1 MVGNSLVDQPDLGRT
16 DGASRVEALE
26 CSRGLLMNIKDVV
39 NIDPERMSGAPCFT
53 GTRVPIGH
61 LFEYLESGE
70 TLDGFLDQF
79 PTVTREQALA
89 ALELSKESLLN
100 QYEVAA

>member
-1 MVGNSLVDQPDLGRT
+1 MAGRILT
-16 DGASRVEALE
+16 MEIR
-26 CSRGLLMNIKDVV
+26 DVV

-53 GTRVPIGH
+53 GTRVPIAH

-70 TLDGFLDQF
+70 TLDEFVDQF
-79 PTVTREQALA
+79 PTVSREQVLA
-89 ALELSKESLLN
+89 ALELSKESLLS